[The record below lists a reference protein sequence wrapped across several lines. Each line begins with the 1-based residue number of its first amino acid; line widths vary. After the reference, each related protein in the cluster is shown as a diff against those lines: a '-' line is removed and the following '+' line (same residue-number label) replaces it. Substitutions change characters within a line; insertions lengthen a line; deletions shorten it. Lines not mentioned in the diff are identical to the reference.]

1 MLSRERLCAIRAKVN
16 TTVNI
21 DSKKSKTLSSISA
34 NGQRITDRKKESF
47 KTANSFIIRG
57 RIEDNETLKK
67 RGERS
72 LNCAQQRYIVSVNG
86 KAHTIFTHRCR
97 SRHCQNCQR
106 IKAFVWQEKMK
117 EIFPDLI
124 ANYPNHKYLFITF
137 TVKNPK
143 IKNLRLVLLC
153 MTRAYA
159 KMFQRKAFKKWFAGD
174 IRATEITRGNSGSD
188 EAHPHF
194 HALICVHPT
203 YFKGANY
210 MSADVWGKA
219 WGECLASEFA
229 KEGLEYNAADYP
241 KGFPRVDIRLAK
253 SADRKTDITNKN
265 ITEHG
270 EQVINYVLKYSVKGS
285 DLLKNGKADAWFWE
299 FDKQVKGIRMIAASG
314 DIKKSLAKLERD
326 QFDYYKE
333 QEKIEKLVA
342 DDDNFK
348 ANKAVFKNES
358 GEYDYYLES
367 KKDKFSYIIDAIDA
381 KAYNYQ
387 CYYKGILADY
397 MGLYNDCLEAI
408 ITTFKKALV
417 SGYDDATSEE
427 IIRTRFSLV
436 NIQIERIERIK
447 FICDALVRVGA
458 FTKLNAQSHHY
469 KDIHSGNVFTV
480 PYPDV
485 VDIMKEAEAVA
496 LERYKALAAGLDRVA
511 PEYFEKAVKILNK
524 KAGLVEL
531 IRHYIFAMGGYE
543 QVEKL
548 RISMMLFSPVAKKM
562 KLIDG
567 ESSPSCIM
575 KPEQSAFADTC
586 LFKVSY
592 YIDTATHLPLEQ
604 VATIE

>member
-1 MLSRERLCAIRAKVN
+1 MLSKERLCAIRAKVN
-16 TTVNI
+16 NTVNNN
-21 DSKKSKTLSSISA
+21 SKKSKTLSSISA

-106 IKAFVWQEKMK
+106 IKAFVWQEKMR

-124 ANYPNHKYLFITF
+124 ANYPAHKYLFITF

-143 IKNLRLVLLC
+143 ITNLRLVLLC

-159 KMFQRKAFKKWFAGD
+159 KMFQRKAFKKWFVGD
-174 IRATEITRGNSGSD
+174 IRATEITRGKSGSD

-194 HALICVHPT
+194 HALICVHPS
-203 YFKGANY
+203 YFQGANY
-210 MSADVWGKA
+210 MPADVWGKA
-219 WGECLASEFA
+219 WGECLAAEFK

-265 ITEHG
+265 IHEHG

-285 DLLKNGKADAWFWE
+285 DLLKDGKADAWFWE

-348 ANKAVFKNES
+348 ANKAVFKSES

-367 KKDKFSYIIDAIDA
+367 KKDKFAYIIDAIDA

-387 CYYKGILADY
+387 CYYKRMLSDHEMFFREGLDLIASNLASMTRVEGGKIDASERF
-397 MGLYNDCLEAI
+397 DAI
-408 ITTFKKALV
+408 EKAQADLLKIQA
-417 SGYDDATSEE
+417 DRSERL
-427 IIRTRFSLV
+427 I
-436 NIQIERIERIK
+436 
-447 FICDALVRVGA
+447 FICDALVRVGG
-458 FTKLNAQSHHY
+458 FKKLA
-469 KDIHSGNVFTV
+469 GNVYLDRHSNEV
-480 PYPDV
+480 KHIVKANV
-485 VDIMKEAEAVA
+485 VDI
-496 LERYKALAAGLDRVA
+496 YKAIESILIDELHAKLARLAHVETQEHFDALAA
-511 PEYFEKAVKILNK
+511 KANGHSIVI
-524 KAGLVEL
+524 GLV
-531 IRHYIFAMGGYE
+531 RHALCGAGAYAYHAGEF
-543 QVEKL
+543 
-548 RISMMLFSPVAKKM
+548 
-562 KLIDG
+562 ID
-567 ESSPSCIM
+567 
-575 KPEQSAFADTC
+575 
-586 LFKVSY
+586 
-592 YIDTATHLPLEQ
+592 LETSETLQ
-604 VATIE
+604 AVATIE

>member
-1 MLSRERLCAIRAKVN
+1 MLSKERLCAIRAKVN
-16 TTVNI
+16 NTVNNN
-21 DSKKSKTLSSISA
+21 SKKNKTLSSISA

-47 KTANSFIIRG
+47 QTANSFIIRG

-106 IKAFVWQEKMK
+106 IKAFVWQEKMR

-124 ANYPNHKYLFITF
+124 ANYPAHKYLFITF

-143 IKNLRLVLLC
+143 ITNLRLVLLC

-159 KMFQRKAFKKWFAGD
+159 KMFQRKAFKKWFVGD
-174 IRATEITRGNSGSD
+174 IRATEITRGKSGSD

-194 HALICVHPT
+194 HALICVHPS
-203 YFKGANY
+203 YFQGANY
-210 MSADVWGKA
+210 MPADVWGKA
-219 WGECLASEFA
+219 WGECLAAEFV

-265 ITEHG
+265 IHEHG

-285 DLLKNGKADAWFWE
+285 DLLRDGKADAWFWE
-299 FDKQVKGIRMIAASG
+299 FDKQVKGIRMIAATG

-387 CYYKGILADY
+387 CYYKRMLSDHEMFFREGMDLIASNLASMTRVKD
-397 MGLYNDCLEAI
+397 GKFSTAAERFDAI
-408 ITTFKKALV
+408 EKAQADLLKIQA
-417 SGYDDATSEE
+417 DRSERL
-427 IIRTRFSLV
+427 I
-436 NIQIERIERIK
+436 
-447 FICDALVRVGA
+447 FICDALVRVGG
-458 FTKLNAQSHHY
+458 FKKLA
-469 KDIHSGNVFTV
+469 GNVYIDRHTNEV
-480 PYPDV
+480 KHIVKANV
-485 VDIMKEAEAVA
+485 VDI
-496 LERYKALAAGLDRVA
+496 YKAIESKLIDELHTKLARLSTVETQEHFDALAA
-511 PEYFEKAVKILNK
+511 KANGHSIVI
-524 KAGLVEL
+524 GLV
-531 IRHYIFAMGGYE
+531 RHALVGAGAYE
-543 QVEKL
+543 FHEGE
-548 RISMMLFSPVAKKM
+548 F
-562 KLIDG
+562 ID
-567 ESSPSCIM
+567 
-575 KPEQSAFADTC
+575 
-586 LFKVSY
+586 
-592 YIDTATHLPLEQ
+592 LETSETLQ
-604 VATIE
+604 AVATIE